1 MVISKLRYAVRSAA
15 AAMLSLALSGCFGP
29 GGSWQLPA
37 FMRPAPAPTPETHL
51 SGGPS
56 AGGEINGSVPAAES
70 EAHVKKTRTRRTA
83 NRTAPA
89 SEKPE
94 SETPE
99 TPAAAPAPP
108 VEPQPKPTVTL
119 AGGPTKARAEQML
132 DDAGTKLSR
141 IDRSTLGA
149 DSATTYDQ
157 ANNFL
162 QAGRKAA
169 TEDDYVAASGFAEK
183 AAVLAAKLVSSS
195 P

>member
-1 MVISKLRYAVRSAA
+1 MKVRYAARSAA
-15 AAMLSLALSGCFGP
+15 AAALSLALSGCFGP

-37 FMRPAPAPTPETHL
+37 FMRPAPPPVAETHL
-51 SGGPS
+51 SEPS
-56 AGGEINGSVPAAES
+56 AGGEINGSVPAVKNEKQA
-70 EAHVKKTRTRRTA
+70 KKTRLRHPSERVE
-83 NRTAPA
+83 PA
-89 SEKPE
+89 SEEPE
-94 SETPE
+94 SETPAA
-99 TPAAAPAPP
+99 PPAAPAPPP

-119 AGGPTKARAEQML
+119 AGGPSRERAERLL
-132 DDAGTKLSR
+132 DDTGAKLSR
-141 IDRSTLGA
+141 IDRSRLGV

-183 AAVLAAKLVSSS
+183 AAVLAAKLVSPS